1 MTNQTPRLNFVDNM
15 HAPDVFADGAT
26 GFFIFGG
33 NVKITFESV
42 RVDHTTSPGP
52 VSRVVIG
59 RLVMPVDSAEALAK
73 GLLDFITQ
81 QRAQATAQAQSPG
94 TRH

>member
-1 MTNQTPRLNFVDNM
+1 MRQS
-15 HAPDVFADGAT
+15 FADSAT

-52 VSRVVIG
+52 LNRVVIG
-59 RLVMPVDSAEALAK
+59 RLVMPIDGAEALAK
-73 GLLDFITQ
+73 GLLDFIAQ
-81 QRAQATAQAQSPG
+81 QRAQATAQAQSPAS